1 MGSSHCEP
9 HRATEPVISHACNC
23 CSCSYVCR
31 RRCRCCCCAF
41 KGQRLSAQQSI
52 HNHTLRLSCAF
63 FLHRLRLPQ
72 VPKIASAIEND
83 RDYNIAHCHKLPL
96 IRSMRCD
103 LLARLNSWPASPRT
117 LDSPLFLL
125 PPPLPPLLL
134 SDPQLTRSLSG
145 RPWYSSH

>member
-1 MGSSHCEP
+1 MRSK
-9 HRATEPVISHACNC
+9 
-23 CSCSYVCR
+23 
-31 RRCRCCCCAF
+31 AF
-41 KGQRLSAQQSI
+41 I
-52 HNHTLRLSCAF
+52 ITLRLSCAF

-83 RDYNIAHCHKLPL
+83 QDCNIAHCHKLPL

-125 PPPLPPLLL
+125 PPLPSPVL

-145 RPWYSSH
+145 RPWRRGTHRTEALVKIFWTSTSISISWHNLLPTCGCCSLEELRT